1 MRTIR
6 FRGKRIANGNWIYG
20 DLFREIAFTPTRR
33 KKKSEYSGFWAIQ
46 TETPDGIK
54 SYSVDPETVGQ
65 FTDIKDGKGTEIY
78 KDDIIEVTL
87 RHNKETVSTY
97 IAVVDQKEGAF
108 GFKNKQGFCPFYGQ
122 IHENYRVI
130 GNIHDNPELMK
141 GGAQ

>member
-1 MRTIR
+1 MNREIK
-6 FRGKRIANGNWIYG
+6 FRGKSNHPESFSYG
-20 DLFREIAFTPTRR
+20 DFVFGSLITRGELAPLINVYDENGSR
-33 KKKSEYSGFWAIQ
+33 
-46 TETPDGIK
+46 DV
-54 SYSVDPETVGQ
+54 SVDPETVGQ
-65 FTDIKDGKGTEIY
+65 FTDIKDGKRTEIY

-130 GNIHDNPELMK
+130 GNIHDNPELME
-141 GGAQ
+141 GGEK